1 MSYQSEYDQSI
12 QDPDGFW
19 LDKAN
24 LVEWAQKPQVA
35 LAEDMN
41 GIERWYPDG
50 TLNTCHNAIDRH
62 VQAGRGDQV
71 AIYYDSPVTDTK
83 QAITYAQLQDEV
95 SRFAEIGRASC
106 RERV

>member
-12 QDPDGFW
+12 EDPHGFW

-24 LVEWAQKPQVA
+24 LIEWVQRPQVA

-62 VQAGRGDQV
+62 VQAGRCDQV

-83 QAITYAQLQDEV
+83 QAIT
-95 SRFAEIGRASC
+95 
-106 RERV
+106 